1 MADFSIGLSWRR
13 ATPDF
18 DVKTFSRDHVW
29 RLAGGQTVQGSAAPD
44 YSGNPAMSNPEE
56 ALLAALSSCHM
67 LTFLASCHMLTF
79 LAIAAVR
86 RLVVDS
92 YEDEPVA
99 ELGKND
105 QGKVMVARL
114 TLRPRATFGG
124 SAPPDE
130 QVVRELHRKAKEN
143 CFIGNSLLSQVA
155 VEPRF

>member
-1 MADFSIGLSWRR
+1 MMSSFSIGLSWRR

-29 RLAGGQTVQGSAAPD
+29 RLAGGQTVQGSSAPD

-67 LTFLASCHMLTF
+67 LTFLS
-79 LAIAAVR
+79 IAALR
-86 RLVVDS
+86 KLVVDR

-105 QGKVMVARL
+105 QGKTMVARM
-114 TLRPRATFGG
+114 TLRPHVTFGG
-124 SAPPDE
+124 ATIPNE
-130 QVVRELHRKAKEN
+130 ETVLAIHKKAKEN
-143 CFIGNSLLSQVA
+143 CFVGNSLLSQVTL
-155 VEPRF
+155 EPRF